1 MPGSIKV
8 SGSQRTV
15 ASPYVKV
22 SGSWRQVAAGYI
34 KVAGAWRVWHSADIS
49 DDFNRLNSSTLGT
62 ASNGIAQWTTLKGS
76 WGIASSQASSDT
88 APSSGAL
95 ATTPLIKPVPNYD
108 ITLDIPSGAGV
119 GAAFWVTDQN
129 NWWAAIT
136 YQTTSTSYSCPNGGT
151 RSGTT
156 CTVSSDYPGVPYQVT
171 NYCGAAQGG
180 GTQYYIEDIR
190 YGYEPIG
197 IACGSLCT
205 QLGGACISGVCQEW
219 GGYTYC
225 TNTPTANVTPCSSP
239 IPVYCSDG
247 SCSPSGDSCYSYS
260 TAYNCPNGGTESG
273 GTCYVTSSYEATAT
287 TTTSYSVRLIKSV
300 SGTISTVQTVSTSA
314 PTKSLK
320 VVTTDNVVNVKAY
333 SVEGQTGPAT
343 ELNYTATSPTITGNL
358 GIIKTIA
365 ATSGSASA
373 NQTNIVD
380 NFGAR

>member
-34 KVAGAWRVWHSADIS
+34 KVAGSWRVWHSADIS
-49 DDFNRLNSSTLGT
+49 DDFNRTNSSTLGT

-76 WGIASSQASSDT
+76 WGVESSQASST
-88 APSSGAL
+88 TLATSGAL

-119 GAAFWVTDQN
+119 GAAFWVTDQD

-136 YQTTSTSYSCPNGGT
+136 YQTTSTTYSCPNGGT
-151 RSGTT
+151 RNGTT
-156 CTVSSDYPGVPYQVT
+156 CNTLSGYPASTGYTQT
-171 NYCGAAQGG
+171 YCGEPSRPT
-180 GTQYYIEDIR
+180 TQYYVEETR

-197 IACGSLCT
+197 IGCGSQCT
-205 QLGGACISGVCQEW
+205 TF
-219 GGYTYC
+219 GGYCIDGTCKEPSVYIYC
-225 TNTPTANVTPCSSP
+225 TSTPTGSAT
-239 IPVYCSDG
+239 
-247 SCSPSGDSCYSYS
+247 SCSEQTGGGCSGGCSLAGDGSCYSYS
-260 TAYNCPNGGTESG
+260 SYYYCPNGGSLEGS
-273 GTCYVTSSYEATAT
+273 TCFVTSSYEATAT
-287 TTTSYSVRLIKSV
+287 TTTSYSVRLIRAV
-300 SGTISTVQTVSTSA
+300 SGTVSTVQTVSTSG

-320 VVTTDNVVNVKAY
+320 IVTTNNAINVKAY
-333 SVEGQTGPAT
+333 AVEGQVGAAT

-358 GIIKTIA
+358 GIIKTVA
-365 ATSGSASA
+365 VTSGSASA

>member
-1 MPGSIKV
+1 LPGSIKV

-95 ATTPLIKPVPNYD
+95 ATTPLIKPIPNYD

-151 RSGTT
+151 RDGTT
-156 CTVSSDYPGVPYQVT
+156 CTILNGYPASIGTTQELCEYPT
-171 NYCGAAQGG
+171 TT
-180 GTQYYIEDIR
+180 TQYYAEEIR

-197 IACGSLCT
+197 IACGSQCT
-205 QLGGACISGVCQEW
+205 QLGGACISGTCQEW
-219 GGYTYC
+219 GSYIYC
-225 TNTPTANVTPCSSP
+225 TSTPTNSTTSCSSTTTTCP
-239 IPVYCSDG
+239 GGCTLEG
-247 SCSPSGDSCYSYS
+247 NRCYSYS
-260 TAYNCPNGGTESG
+260 SYYYCPNGGTLEGS
-273 GTCYVTSSYEATAT
+273 TCFVTSSYEATAT
-287 TTTSYSVRLIKSV
+287 TVTSYSVRLIKSV

-343 ELNYTATSPTITGNL
+343 ELDYTATSPTITGNL

>member
-136 YQTTSTSYSCPNGGT
+136 YQTTSTAYSCPNGGT
-151 RSGTT
+151 LSGSTCNTLNGYPASIGYTQELCEYPTT
-156 CTVSSDYPGVPYQVT
+156 T
-171 NYCGAAQGG
+171 
-180 GTQYYIEDIR
+180 TQYYAEEIR

-197 IACGSLCT
+197 IACGSQCT
-205 QLGGACISGVCQEW
+205 QLGGACISGTCQEW
-219 GGYTYC
+219 GSYIYC
-225 TNTPTANVTPCSSP
+225 TSTPTNSTTSCSSTTTTCP
-239 IPVYCSDG
+239 GGCTLEG
-247 SCSPSGDSCYSYS
+247 NRCYSYS
-260 TAYNCPNGGTESG
+260 SYYYCPNGGTLEGS
-273 GTCYVTSSYEATAT
+273 TCFVTSSYEATAT
-287 TTTSYSVRLIKSV
+287 TVTSYSVRLIKSV
-300 SGTISTVQTVSTSA
+300 SGTISTVQTVTTSA
-314 PTKSLK
+314 PTKSLR
-320 VVTTDNVVNVKAY
+320 VTTTDNVVNVKAY

>member
-34 KVAGAWRVWHSADIS
+34 KVAGSWRVWHSADIS
-49 DDFNRLNSSTLGT
+49 DDFNRTNSSTLGT

-88 APSSGAL
+88 AASSGAL

-119 GAAFWVTDQN
+119 GAAFWVTDQD

-151 RSGTT
+151 RNGTT
-156 CTVSSDYPGVPYQVT
+156 CNTLSGYPASTGTTQELCAYPNT
-171 NYCGAAQGG
+171 T
-180 GTQYYIEDIR
+180 TQYYVEEIR

-197 IACGSLCT
+197 QPCGSLCT
-205 QLGGACISGVCQEW
+205 QLGGACISGTCQEW
-219 GGYTYC
+219 GSYIYC
-225 TNTPTANVTPCSSP
+225 TSTPTNSTTSCSSTTTTCP
-239 IPVYCSDG
+239 GGCTLEG
-247 SCSPSGDSCYSYS
+247 NRCYSYS
-260 TAYNCPNGGTESG
+260 SYYYCPNGGTLEGS
-273 GTCYVTSSYEATAT
+273 TCFVTSSYEATAT
-287 TTTSYSVRLIKSV
+287 TVTSYSVRLIKSV
-300 SGTISTVQTVSTSA
+300 SGTISTVQTVTTSA
-314 PTKSLK
+314 PTKSLR
-320 VVTTDNVVNVKAY
+320 VTTTDNVVNVKAY